1 MRRINSWTSSLDGCI
16 SGMLRLMRGMTGNIR
31 GHGADLL
38 LDGVAVVMCLL
49 DVGRTVGLSSN
60 VDDVGSCAIEGL
72 LQSDEEFAGR
82 GRGHRA
88 RHVDVCWLVMGWR

>member
-1 MRRINSWTSSLDGCI
+1 MRRINSWTSSLERCI
-16 SGMLRLMRGMTGNIR
+16 SRMLMLMRGMTRNIR

-38 LDGVAVVMCLL
+38 LDGVAMVVGLL
-49 DVGRTVGLSSN
+49 DVGRTVRLSSN

-82 GRGHRA
+82 GRGHGA
-88 RHVDVCWLVMGWR
+88 RHVDMCVGW